1 MNRWFSFLLCCVL
14 GLAAVISGFLIP
26 AYLRATDTSVIEHAG
41 RSTPGF
47 IQTGLDLVKA
57 RQLGAAQWLSE
68 TAQFQSIV
76 GRGELRAAIEGLA
89 AREPNLRFWG
99 SPSPRLDYLFKK
111 PSGTNQVLEPF
122 TAFLVRQENRTRALE
137 FLQEARAPAVQELL
151 RSRNLTNTTLFSPSS
166 SSSGQAFD
174 AAVTLCGLL
183 VSQGQLGP
191 GLSNSVLSL
200 ATQANH
206 GGNTQSYEQLL
217 LDLVSLGQRLNW
229 GQLTIFVGQIPD
241 AETLRLL
248 SALIRKDESS
258 LPVLFSA
265 VVLSERPAGVIRYL
279 MDSSQ
284 TGLRDLRDALRYG
297 PAGIRE
303 LLGSNQRLHHSPYQ
317 QHIAVALATDLP
329 WIALGLKWTLLVA
342 GAFLLA
348 MAVHFARPSLSALEL
363 PLQVRG
369 IHIARELLFSLGFL
383 VVVLLL
389 TEPFLSQE
397 SQKVDFPFRLR
408 LPQIGS
414 AIAGKTSVSNSIM
427 NQLSLLTLLL
437 FLVLQSL
444 LYVASLVKLAE
455 VRRQNAPARIKLRL
469 LDNEDHLF
477 DAGLYLGFVGTI
489 ISLILVS
496 LGVIKPSLMAA
507 YSSTSFGIIF
517 VSIFKIFN
525 LRPLRRQLL
534 LEAENLPAEV
544 YSPTPTP
551 SAVRPS

>member
-1 MNRWFSFLLCCVL
+1 M
-14 GLAAVISGFLIP
+14 VIGGFLVP
-26 AYLRATDTSVIEHAG
+26 AYLRAVDTTVLDYAGKNMPGYIHAG
-41 RSTPGF
+41 
-47 IQTGLDLVKA
+47 LELVKA
-57 RQLGAAQWLSE
+57 RHLGAAQLLSQ
-68 TAQFQSIV
+68 TAHLHSFV
-76 GRGELRAAIEGLA
+76 GRGELRTAIEGLA
-89 AREPNLRFWG
+89 AQEPGLRFWG
-99 SPSPRLDYLFKK
+99 SPSPRLDYLFKRA
-111 PSGTNQVLEPF
+111 SGTNAAPEPF
-122 TAFLVRQENRTRALE
+122 ASFLVRQENRTRGLE
-137 FLQEARAPAVQELL
+137 FLRETPAPVVQELL
-151 RSRNLTNTTLFSPSS
+151 RSRSLTNTTIFPPSS
-166 SSSGQAFD
+166 SASGQAFD

-183 VSQGQLGP
+183 AAQGQLGL
-191 GLSNSVLSL
+191 GLSNAALSL

-206 GGNTQSYEQLL
+206 GGNTQGYEQLL

-229 GQLTIFVGQIPD
+229 GQLTVFVGQIPD

-248 SALIRKDESS
+248 SALIRKDETS

-265 VVLSERPAGVIRYL
+265 VVLSGRPAAVCHYL
-279 MDSSQ
+279 VNFSQ

-297 PAGIRE
+297 PAGMRE
-303 LLGSNQRLHHSPYQ
+303 LLQRNQRLHQSPYQ
-317 QHIAVALATDLP
+317 THLGIGLAFDLP
-329 WIALGLKWTLLVA
+329 WFALGLRWTLLVG

-348 MAVHFARPSLSALEL
+348 MAVHFARPAVSTLDL

-369 IHIARELLFSLGFL
+369 IHLARELLFSLGFL

-389 TEPFLSQE
+389 TEPFLSQD
-397 SQKVDFPFRLR
+397 SQKVDFPFKLR
-408 LPQIGS
+408 LPQVGS
-414 AIAGKTSVSNSIM
+414 VIAGNTSATTAIM

-477 DAGLYLGFVGTI
+477 DAGLYLGFAGTI

-507 YSSTSFGIIF
+507 YSSTSFGVIF

-534 LEAENLPAEV
+534 LESENFPADGNAA
-544 YSPTPTP
+544 TPTH

>member
-1 MNRWFSFLLCCVL
+1 
-14 GLAAVISGFLIP
+14 
-26 AYLRATDTSVIEHAG
+26 
-41 RSTPGF
+41 
-47 IQTGLDLVKA
+47 
-57 RQLGAAQWLSE
+57 
-68 TAQFQSIV
+68 
-76 GRGELRAAIEGLA
+76 
-89 AREPNLRFWG
+89 
-99 SPSPRLDYLFKK
+99 
-111 PSGTNQVLEPF
+111 
-122 TAFLVRQENRTRALE
+122 LE
-137 FLQEARAPAVQELL
+137 FLQASRAPAVQELL
-151 RSRNLTNTTLFSPSS
+151 RSRTLTNTALFPPSS

-174 AAVTLCGLL
+174 AAVALCGLL
-183 VSQGQLGP
+183 TAQGQLSS
-191 GLSNSVLSL
+191 GLSNSILSL
-200 ATQANH
+200 ATQVNH
-206 GGNTQSYEQLL
+206 GANTQSYEQLM
-217 LDLVSLGQRLNW
+217 LDLLSLGQRLNW
-229 GQLTIFVGQIPD
+229 GQLTIFVSQMPD

-248 SALIRKDESS
+248 ATLIRNDESS

-265 VVLSERPAGVIRYL
+265 VVLSGRPAEVARYL
-279 MDSSQ
+279 MTFSQ
-284 TGLRDLRDALRYG
+284 SGLRDLRDTLPYG
-297 PAGIRE
+297 PGGIRE
-303 LLGSNQRLHHSPYQ
+303 LLQRNQRLHLSPFK
-317 QHIAVALATDLP
+317 HRVALGLAANLP
-329 WIALGLKWTLLVA
+329 WVALGLKWTLLVI

-348 MAVHFARPSLSALEL
+348 MAIHFARPSVSALEI

-369 IHIARELLFSLGFL
+369 IHLARELLFSLGFL

-408 LPQIGS
+408 LPQVGS
-414 AIAGKTSVSNSIM
+414 AIAGKTSVSPSIM

-496 LGVIKPSLMAA
+496 LGIIKPSLMAA

-534 LEAENLPAEV
+534 LEAENFPAEG
-544 YSPTPTP
+544 YPSTPTP
-551 SAVRPS
+551 SAARPS

>member
-1 MNRWFSFLLCCVL
+1 MNRWFTFVLCGVL
-14 GLAAVISGFLIP
+14 GLAMVIGGFLVP
-26 AYLRATDTSVIEHAG
+26 AYLRAVDTQVIEYAG
-41 RSTPGF
+41 RTLPGF
-47 IQTGLDLVKA
+47 IQTGLDLVKSKH
-57 RQLGAAQWLSE
+57 LGAAQLLSQ

-76 GRGELRAAIEGLA
+76 GRGELRMAIDSLVT
-89 AREPNLRFWG
+89 REPGLRFWG
-99 SPSPRLDYLFKK
+99 SLTPRLDYLFKK
-111 PSGTNQVLEPF
+111 SNGTNQAPEPL
-122 TAFLVRQENRTRALE
+122 TAFLVRRENRTCALE
-137 FLQEARAPAVQELL
+137 FLQTAPSPAVQEML
-151 RSRNLTNTTLFSPSS
+151 RSRTLTNTTLFPPSTS
-166 SSSGQAFD
+166 ASGQAFD

-183 VSQGQLGP
+183 ATQGQLGP

-217 LDLVSLGQRLNW
+217 LDLASLGQRLNW
-229 GQLTIFVGQIPD
+229 GQLAVFVSRIPD
-241 AETLRLL
+241 AQTLRLL
-248 SALIRKDESS
+248 SSLIRKDGSS

-265 VVLSERPAGVIRYL
+265 VVVSERPAAVCHYL
-279 MDSSQ
+279 TTFSQ
-284 TGLRDLRDALRYG
+284 TGMSDLRDTLRYG
-297 PAGIRE
+297 TGGLRE
-303 LLGSNQRLHHSPYQ
+303 LLDRNQRLHLSPFRYRFA
-317 QHIAVALATDLP
+317 IALAADLP
-329 WIALGLKWTLLVA
+329 WVALGLKWGLLVV

-348 MAVHFARPSLSALEL
+348 MAVHFARPSLSTLEL

-369 IHIARELLFSLGFL
+369 IHLARELLFSLGFL

-397 SQKVDFPFRLR
+397 SQKVDFPFRLH
-408 LPQIGS
+408 LPQIGG
-414 AIAGKTSVSNSIM
+414 AIAGKTSASTSLM

-496 LGVIKPSLMAA
+496 LGVIKFSLMAA

-517 VSIFKIFN
+517 VCIFKIFN

-534 LEAENLPAEV
+534 LEAENFTAGENA
-544 YSPTPTP
+544 PTPTP

>member
-1 MNRWFSFLLCCVL
+1 MVV
-14 GLAAVISGFLIP
+14 GGFLIP
-26 AYLRATDTSVIEHAG
+26 AYLRAVDTSVIEHAG

-47 IQTGLDLVKA
+47 IETGLDLVKA
-57 RQLGAAQWLSE
+57 RHLGAAQLLSGSAS
-68 TAQFQSIV
+68 TQSIV
-76 GRGELRAAIEGLA
+76 GRGELRTAIDDLTTRDPG
-89 AREPNLRFWG
+89 LRFWG

-111 PSGTNQVLEPF
+111 PNSTNQVLEPF
-122 TAFLVRQENRTRALE
+122 AAFLVREENRTLALE
-137 FLQEARAPAVQELL
+137 FLQASRAPAVQELL
-151 RSRNLTNTTLFSPSS
+151 RSRTLTNTALFPPSS

-174 AAVTLCGLL
+174 AAVALCGLL
-183 VSQGQLGP
+183 TAQGQLSS
-191 GLSNSVLSL
+191 GLSNSILSL
-200 ATQANH
+200 ATQVNH
-206 GGNTQSYEQLL
+206 GANTQSYEQLM
-217 LDLVSLGQRLNW
+217 LDLLSLGQRLNW
-229 GQLTIFVGQIPD
+229 GQLTIFVSQMPD

-248 SALIRKDESS
+248 ATLIRKDESS

-265 VVLSERPAGVIRYL
+265 VVLSGRPAEVARYL
-279 MDSSQ
+279 MTFSQ
-284 TGLRDLRDALRYG
+284 SGLRDLRDTLPYG
-297 PAGIRE
+297 PGGIRE
-303 LLGSNQRLHHSPYQ
+303 LLQRNQRLHLSPFK
-317 QHIAVALATDLP
+317 HRVALGLAANLP
-329 WIALGLKWTLLVA
+329 WVALGLKWTLLVI

-348 MAVHFARPSLSALEL
+348 MAIHFARPSVSALEI

-369 IHIARELLFSLGFL
+369 IHLARELLFSLGFL

-389 TEPFLSQE
+389 TEPFLSQG

-408 LPQIGS
+408 LPQVGS
-414 AIAGKTSVSNSIM
+414 AIAGKTSVSPSIM

-496 LGVIKPSLMAA
+496 LGIIKPSLMAA

-534 LEAENLPAEV
+534 LEAENFPAEG
-544 YSPTPTP
+544 YPSTPTP
-551 SAVRPS
+551 SAARPS